1 MLQRETIASEFKK
14 KKKENLLK
22 LNSLRVVDSGSDE
35 CLQLSWETV
44 QTERD
49 KKHLIPTLDVSRPI
63 NTYFQP
69 HDKSHPTA
77 FAVCTRYSR
86 SCCSFAISGIRSF
99 CFIVKF
105 LHQFSQHPMSVIIRS
120 C

>member
-14 KKKENLLK
+14 KENLLK
-22 LNSLRVVDSGSDE
+22 LNSLRAVDSGSDE
-35 CLQLSWETV
+35 CLQLSWKTI
-44 QTERD
+44 QSERD
-49 KKHLIPTLDVSRPI
+49 KKHLISTLDVSRPI

-69 HDKSHPTA
+69 HKSHPTA
-77 FAVCTRYSR
+77 FAVCTRYSG
-86 SCCSFAISGIRSF
+86 SCCSVAISGIKSF